1 MLLLFQVNFVFTVIR
16 IFYSSSF
23 KYLLK
28 FREDLFPQFLGC
40 RENAKLKI
48 NKIVRFRCQAGRT
61 SVCFSLYFCLRR
73 LSIYYHQE
81 CIKKKKKSDGD
92 YNVKRLTRRLTRIKS
107 VDARNIIRNVG
118 RMGDFK
124 TREIFEDC

>member
-1 MLLLFQVNFVFTVIR
+1 MPSWKNERLFFFVF
-16 IFYSSSF
+16 
-23 KYLLK
+23 
-28 FREDLFPQFLGC
+28 
-40 RENAKLKI
+40 
-48 NKIVRFRCQAGRT
+48 
-61 SVCFSLYFCLRR
+61 
-73 LSIYYHQE
+73 LSKAIIDILPSRMYQ
-81 CIKKKKKSDGD
+81 KKKKKSDGD

>member
-1 MLLLFQVNFVFTVIR
+1 MLNIYLNFAR
-16 IFYSSSF
+16 IY
-23 KYLLK
+23 
-28 FREDLFPQFLGC
+28 FRNFLAAAK
-40 RENAKLKI
+40 NAKLKI

-81 CIKKKKKSDGD
+81 CIKKKKSEGD

-107 VDARNIIRNVG
+107 VDARNIIRNVLA
-118 RMGDFK
+118 FAEAV
-124 TREIFEDC
+124 TLFPILIFALFPFFRFRNILFEFPFF